1 VRPDIGIDGRRIGY
15 TNPATNPENR
25 GDQVGPLD
33 GGIDELSGHGT
44 FIAGLVHQG
53 CPDADIAAWRVVNSS
68 GPIVE
73 SDWVNGLTQVAEL
86 VRRYYDGDPDG
97 HPVDVLNMSMGY
109 YHETPED
116 HLFDPTMYHLVELLG
131 ECGTVV
137 TCSAGNDATA
147 RPLFPAAFAPWSNGK
162 GQVQPSGECVP
173 VVSVGALNPNTKT
186 VALFSNT
193 GPWVRSYANGAAVLS
208 TMPPLQGGLQPM
220 ARTRAYGRVRESID
234 PDDFTGQFAV
244 WSGTSFA
251 APLQAGRIA
260 SLMLDKMPAR
270 DAAPSRAE
278 AVQRGWDAVSEAT
291 SITP

>member
-1 VRPDIGIDGRRIGY
+1 
-15 TNPATNPENR
+15 
-25 GDQVGPLD
+25 
-33 GGIDELSGHGT
+33 
-44 FIAGLVHQG
+44 
-53 CPDADIAAWRVVNSS
+53 
-68 GPIVE
+68 
-73 SDWVNGLTQVAEL
+73 
-86 VRRYYDGDPDG
+86 
-97 HPVDVLNMSMGY
+97 
-109 YHETPED
+109 
-116 HLFDPTMYHLVELLG
+116 
-131 ECGTVV
+131 
-137 TCSAGNDATA
+137 
-147 RPLFPAAFAPWSNGK
+147 
-162 GQVQPSGECVP
+162 VQPSGECVP